1 MSDTIDLKTRLVPA
15 VCTQCG
21 ASLEVDPS
29 QEAAVCK
36 YCNTPFIV
44 EKAIQN
50 YNIQHATIE
59 HVDNVTINTKSTA
72 ESFFSFLGAQ
82 LSERRAVRREER
94 KEQREQEREMQKHF
108 FKLFGIL
115 CIAMLVFALILF
127 TVQILHGDFGGEEEV
142 AEPVEQE
149 TAYYIRPQEDTVGEY
164 RIAYSCDL
172 AL

>member
-1 MSDTIDLKTRLVPA
+1 MSDTNDLKTRLVPA

-29 QEAAVCK
+29 QEAAVCR

-44 EKAIQN
+44 EKAIRN

-72 ESFFSFLGAQ
+72 ESFFSFLGTQ
-82 LSERRAVRREER
+82 LSEGREVRREER
-94 KEQREQEREMQKHF
+94 REQREQDREMQKRF

-115 CIAMLVFALILF
+115 CIAMLIFTLILF
-127 TVQILHGDFGGEEEV
+127 TVQILHGDFGSGEES
-142 AEPVEQE
+142 AEPIEQE
-149 TAYYIRPQEDTVGEY
+149 TAYYVCPQEDAAGEY
-164 RIAYSCDL
+164 RIAYSFDS
-172 AL
+172 AM